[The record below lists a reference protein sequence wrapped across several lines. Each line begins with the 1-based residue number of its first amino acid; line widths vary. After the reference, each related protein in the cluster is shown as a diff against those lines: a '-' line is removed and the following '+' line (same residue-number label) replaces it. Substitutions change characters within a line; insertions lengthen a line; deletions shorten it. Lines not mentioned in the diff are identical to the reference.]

1 MAMRWY
7 VIHTL
12 TGKENKVADAIQRQA
27 EARNISHLIRRVLIP
42 TETEIRSSGGRR
54 REVRR
59 KLFPGY
65 VFVEMDMTDEMR
77 NLIQRISGVTHF
89 LGTGTQGSSG
99 PVPLREEEVQRI
111 LRTIG
116 EEAAKPKAIWQEGQ
130 AVRITDGPFAEF
142 SGKIVEVNPER
153 ETVKV
158 QVALFGRETPVEVEF
173 TQIERL

>member
-12 TGKENKVADAIQRQA
+12 TGKEAKVAEAITRQA
-27 EARNISHLIRRVLIP
+27 AARNIDHLIRRVLIP

-65 VFVEMDMTDEMR
+65 VFAQMDLTEEMR
-77 NLIQRISGVTHF
+77 NLIQHISGVTHF
-89 LGTGTQGSSG
+89 LGSSSHGAG
-99 PVPLREEEVQRI
+99 PVPLRDEEVERI

-116 EEAAKPKAIWQEGQ
+116 EEAAKPKAAWEVGQ
-130 AVRITDGPFAEF
+130 AVRITEGPFSEF

-158 QVALFGRETPVEVEF
+158 QVAIFGRETPVEVEF

>member
-1 MAMRWY
+1 MPMRWY

-12 TGKENKVADAIQRQA
+12 TGKESRVADAIVRQA
-27 EARNISHLIRRVLIP
+27 NARNIGHLVRRVLIP

-65 VFVEMDMTDEMR
+65 VFVEMDLTDELR
-77 NLIQRISGVTHF
+77 HLIQRISGVTQF
-89 LGTGTQGSSG
+89 LGAGAG
-99 PVPLREEEVQRI
+99 PVPLRDEEVERI

-116 EEAAKPKAIWQEGQ
+116 EEAAKPKAVWEPGQ
-130 AVRITDGPFAEF
+130 AVRITEGPFAEF

-158 QVALFGRETPVEVEF
+158 QVAIFGRETPVEVEF